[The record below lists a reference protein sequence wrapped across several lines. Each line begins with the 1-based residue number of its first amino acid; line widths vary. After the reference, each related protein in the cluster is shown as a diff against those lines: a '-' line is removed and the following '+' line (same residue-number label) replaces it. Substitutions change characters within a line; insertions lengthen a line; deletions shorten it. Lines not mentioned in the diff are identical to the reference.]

1 MPKELLGNRMPLVE
15 PHNMEHLSFDDDGE
29 PICMPIGPKKYD
41 NDYRYIELRL
51 CGYNVAFGDKF
62 SEHFERIG
70 LEKVASGQ
78 YPDGS
83 RWYRYHPRKFGE

>member
-1 MPKELLGNRMPLVE
+1 VKDEKGGMGMSATQT
-15 PHNMEHLSFDDDGE
+15 MEMLSFDDEGV
-29 PICMPIGPKKYD
+29 PICKPIEPKKYD

-51 CGYNVAFGDKF
+51 CGYKVDFGDKF